1 MPSFAMGK
9 ELAGLGGVLNRFV
22 AAPAAGA
29 ALFNQG
35 RSGSLVD
42 KALQAI
48 PSTKNTD
55 MGRSAWNELQYMG
68 GQLMQGRVPYTTL
81 PQQAQQTGMYG
92 RYAAPS
98 AQVQFSGRG
107 AGTGSSP
114 AAERAYQ
121 QEASRVAQL
130 TAQDPELQRYE
141 KARAAAKSQEE
152 MNAARDI
159 GMQIWAQR
167 NPKLAAK
174 VKPGQ
179 SGYEAIQNQI
189 NVGLMGAPA
198 DLPFAPDSLLSEGA
212 MQSIPSYVGASDLQP
227 VGTPLPATTFNTPE
241 NQLKSQ
247 MFNRFLSEQSQP
259 LVGPPPTNPA
269 EATYA
274 GATNLQPAGDISL
287 EAFSFN
293 TPAEQRRAALFA
305 SLLGQANSR

>member
-1 MPSFAMGK
+1 MDIFKAIK
-9 ELAGLGGVLNRFV
+9 DAGVVSSVFQRPQPKPKTFIEMAA
-22 AAPAAGA
+22 AAPMAASPLFKFPGQKTDYAVPVRSSVPPA
-29 ALFNQG
+29 ASATPLA
-35 RSGSLVD
+35 SS
-42 KALQAI
+42 
-48 PSTKNTD
+48 ST
-55 MGRSAWNELQYMG
+55 
-68 GQLMQGRVPYTTL
+68 P
-81 PQQAQQTGMYG
+81 
-92 RYAAPS
+92 
-98 AQVQFSGRG
+98 
-107 AGTGSSP
+107 
-114 AAERAYQ
+114 AERAYQ
-121 QEASRVAQL
+121 AEKARVAQL

-259 LVGPPPTNPA
+259 PVGPPPTNPA

>member
-1 MPSFAMGK
+1 MAMDIFK
-9 ELAGLGGVLNRFV
+9 AIKDAGVMSSVFQRPQPKPKTFIEMAA
-22 AAPAAGA
+22 AAPMAASP
-29 ALFNQG
+29 LFKFPGQ
-35 RSGSLVD
+35 
-42 KALQAI
+42 KADYA
-48 PSTKNTD
+48 
-55 MGRSAWNELQYMG
+55 
-68 GQLMQGRVPYTTL
+68 VP
-81 PQQAQQTGMYG
+81 
-92 RYAAPS
+92 
-98 AQVQFSGRG
+98 
-107 AGTGSSP
+107 GSSSVPPVNP
-114 AAERAYQ
+114 ATALAASSNPAERAYQ
-121 QEASRVAQL
+121 AEKARVAQL
-130 TAQDPELQRYE
+130 TAQDPELKRYE
-141 KARAAAKSQEE
+141 TARAAAKSQEE

-198 DLPFAPDSLLSEGA
+198 DLPFAPDSWLSEGA

-227 VGTPLPATTFNTPE
+227 VGTPLPATTFDTPE

-259 LVGPPPTNPA
+259 IMGPPPTNPA
-269 EATYA
+269 EATYT
-274 GATNLQPAGDISL
+274 GATNMQPAGDISL

>member
-1 MPSFAMGK
+1 MDLLNEARYIVGQYAKGRTPYYTPRAGYYDSAAVGK
-9 ELAGLGGVLNRFV
+9 
-22 AAPAAGA
+22 
-29 ALFNQG
+29 
-35 RSGSLVD
+35 
-42 KALQAI
+42 I
-48 PSTKNTD
+48 P
-55 MGRSAWNELQYMG
+55 
-68 GQLMQGRVPYTTL
+68 
-81 PQQAQQTGMYG
+81 
-92 RYAAPS
+92 PS
-98 AQVQFSGRG
+98 ANGESYRRAELRLADAAK
-107 AGTGSSP
+107 AGGGGGGGGNAGYSTSVGIPQASSSP

-130 TAQDPELQRYE
+130 TAQDPELKRYE
-141 KARAAAKSQEE
+141 TARAAAKTQEE

-179 SGYEAIQNQI
+179 SGYEAIQGQI
-189 NVGLMGAPA
+189 NAGLMVAPS

-212 MQSIPSYVGASDLQP
+212 MQSIPSYAGASDLQP
-227 VGTPLPATTFNTPE
+227 VGTPLQSTTFNTPE

-259 LVGPPPTNPA
+259 VMGPPPTNPA

-305 SLLGQANSR
+305 SLLGQANNR

>member
-1 MPSFAMGK
+1 MAMDIFK
-9 ELAGLGGVLNRFV
+9 AIKDAGVVSSVFQRPQPKPKTFIEMAA
-22 AAPAAGA
+22 AAPMAASPLFKFPGQKTDYAVPVRSSVPPA
-29 ALFNQG
+29 ASATPLA
-35 RSGSLVD
+35 SS
-42 KALQAI
+42 
-48 PSTKNTD
+48 ST
-55 MGRSAWNELQYMG
+55 
-68 GQLMQGRVPYTTL
+68 P
-81 PQQAQQTGMYG
+81 
-92 RYAAPS
+92 
-98 AQVQFSGRG
+98 
-107 AGTGSSP
+107 
-114 AAERAYQ
+114 AERAYQ
-121 QEASRVAQL
+121 AEKARVAQL

-259 LVGPPPTNPA
+259 PVGPPPTNPA